1 MRTNSPSRGRPRNP
15 LPKTSY
21 PLTRRVRHLID
32 RAHLGNVAEASRL
45 TGISYP
51 TVSDLYVGSSV
62 APNLMT
68 LETMGTPYGLELGWF
83 TEQGKPGAIPR
94 TGSIGL
100 VPPGGAEQ
108 KDRRSLRQVLIP
120 FAAWPMYQVFSR
132 LEQRLGALAP
142 APDRPIVGE
151 ARGDAFTFRLTTYLF
166 QPLLGAEKLGEQELV
181 IAESG
186 SAAAAGEG
194 HMPDREW
201 ITRLRILGE
210 MWLSVLPK
218 LLLHESSS

>member
-1 MRTNSPSRGRPRNP
+1 M
-15 LPKTSY
+15 
-21 PLTRRVRHLID
+21 
-32 RAHLGNVAEASRL
+32 
-45 TGISYP
+45 SYP
-51 TVSDLYVGSSV
+51 TVRDLYVGSSV
-62 APNLMT
+62 APNIMT
-68 LETMGTPYGLELGWF
+68 LEAMSTPYGLELGWF
-83 TEQGKPGAIPR
+83 TEQGEPGRIPR
-94 TGSIGL
+94 TGSVGL

-108 KDRRSLRQVLIP
+108 RDRRSLRQVLIP
-120 FAAWPMYQVFSR
+120 FAAWPMYQVFSI
-132 LEQRLGALAP
+132 LEQRLGALVP

-181 IAESG
+181 ITESG

-201 ITRLRILGE
+201 ITRLRVLGE
-210 MWLSVLPK
+210 MWLSALPK